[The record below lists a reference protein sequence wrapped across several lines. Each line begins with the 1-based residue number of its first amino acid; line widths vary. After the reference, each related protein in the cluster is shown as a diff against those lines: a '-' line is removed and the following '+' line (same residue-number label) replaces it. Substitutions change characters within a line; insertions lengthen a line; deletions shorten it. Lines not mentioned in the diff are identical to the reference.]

1 MDHPHLSSF
10 SCVRCFDSLGFHHFD
25 MTKTTN
31 DAGLGVVLRL
41 FASQGDKTPALELH
55 SECSN
60 MVEDVEVKAG
70 HRRHVDSL
78 TPASDIT
85 WLYWLYYHSSTII
98 WLFFCSGRAREN
110 EQESLGRTRGT
121 WDLTQHQQLHFNV
134 GFHCS
139 MLDGPPGFVEWTA
152 AYSLLAVVCTSWTQG
167 SQLFFC
173 RLARFSFEIFG
184 FGGRQ
189 RRLAWSLATTSHAEV
204 NRCKQFDSGPS
215 SGEWLL
221 FVSTFMNLLIYI
233 VNYKPICIYIMLLYM
248 YNA

>member
-1 MDHPHLSSF
+1 MSTRWPLHLT
-10 SCVRCFDSLGFHHFD
+10 SLEYIIIIYQ
-25 MTKTTN
+25 
-31 DAGLGVVLRL
+31 LLYLVV
-41 FASQGDKTPALELH
+41 
-55 SECSN
+55 
-60 MVEDVEVKAG
+60 
-70 HRRHVDSL
+70 
-78 TPASDIT
+78 
-85 WLYWLYYHSSTII
+85 
-98 WLFFCSGRAREN
+98 FCSGRAREN

-139 MLDGPPGFVEWTA
+139 MLVGPPGFVEWTA

-173 RLARFSFEIFG
+173 CLARFSFEIFG

-215 SGEWLL
+215 SGELLL
-221 FVSTFMNLLIYI
+221 FVSTFMNLLL
-233 VNYKPICIYIMLLYM
+233 CIYYITTYIYKYIFYVVIYL
-248 YNA
+248 